1 MLADI
6 KIGIVEDFKYYLIS
20 KGLSTR
26 TIKEYVL
33 DILKFNKFIENQNLD
48 LIDLLKLPEDNI
60 LKIIQKYISILKLEK
75 KQSNRGINR
84 KLSAI
89 KKFFLFVFKNKL
101 TNSNISNLIEMLK
114 TPKSLPKA
122 INITDLKQFIS
133 NIDLI
138 TDTNKK
144 LSAFKK
150 NFLKIRNKLIINFLF
165 FTGVR
170 ISELVNIKINEI
182 DFENNTIKVL
192 GKGNKERIV
201 IFSKELKELINEY
214 LNLRKDFV
222 DKNNNYLFISL
233 RKKKITSRMVQILFK
248 KLSKLVLKS
257 FNITPHVLRHT
268 FATVMLNNGADIV
281 TIKELLGHSS
291 LSTTQIYTKV
301 SIEHLKDNYKLNN
314 ISVY

>member
-1 MLADI
+1 MNV
-6 KIGIVEDFKYYLIS
+6 KIDVIEDFKYYLIS

-48 LIDLLKLPEDNI
+48 LNSLLKLPEDNI

-75 KQSNRGINR
+75 EQSNRGINR

-89 KKFFLFVFKNKL
+89 KKFFLFAFKSKL

-122 INITDLKQFIS
+122 INITDLKQFVS
-133 NIDLI
+133 NVDLI
-138 TDTNKK
+138 TDGNKK
-144 LSAFKK
+144 LSTFKK

-201 IFSKELKELINEY
+201 LFSKELKNLINEY
-214 LNLRKDFV
+214 LIIRKDFV

-233 RKKKITSRMVQILFK
+233 RKKKITSRMIQILFK

-257 FNITPHVLRHT
+257 FSITPHALRHT

-301 SIEHLKDNYKLNN
+301 SIEHLKENYKLDN
-314 ISVY
+314 V

>member
-1 MLADI
+1 MLTTYKLD
-6 KIGIVEDFKYYLIS
+6 IVEDFKYYLVS
-20 KGLSTR
+20 KGLSSR

-33 DILKFNKFIENQNLD
+33 DILKFHRFLKNQNLD
-48 LIDLLKLPEDNI
+48 LGNLLNLSEDNI
-60 LKIIQKYISILKLEK
+60 LKIIQKYVSTLKLEK
-75 KQSNRGINR
+75 DQSNRGINR

-89 KKFFLFVFKNKL
+89 KKFFLFSFKSKL

-114 TPKSLPKA
+114 TPKTLPKA
-122 INITDLKQFIS
+122 INVNDLKQFIS
-133 NIDLI
+133 NVDLI
-138 TDTNKK
+138 TDSNKK
-144 LSAFKK
+144 LGTFKK
-150 NFLKIRNKLIINFLF
+150 KFLKIRNKLIIYFLF

-170 ISELVNIKINEI
+170 ISELINIKVNEI

-192 GKGNKERIV
+192 GKGNKERVV
-201 IFSKELKELINEY
+201 IFSNELKNLINEY
-214 LNLRKDFV
+214 ISIRKEFV

-233 RKKKITSRMVQILFK
+233 RKKRITARMIQILFK

-268 FATVMLNNGADIV
+268 FATVMLNNGSDIV

-314 ISVY
+314 II

>member
-1 MLADI
+1 MVMNLEI
-6 KIGIVEDFKYYLIS
+6 NIVEDFKYYLVS
-20 KGLSTR
+20 KGLSSR

-33 DILKFNKFIENQNLD
+33 DVLKFHRFLKNQDLD
-48 LIDLLKLPEDNI
+48 LNNLLNLSEDSI
-60 LKIIQKYISILKLEK
+60 LKIIQKYVSILKLEK
-75 KQSNRGINR
+75 DQSNKGINR

-89 KKFFLFVFKNKL
+89 KKFFLFAFKSKL

-114 TPKSLPKA
+114 TPKTLPKA
-122 INITDLKQFIS
+122 INISDLKQFIS
-133 NIDLI
+133 NVDLI
-138 TDTNKK
+138 TESNKK
-144 LSAFKK
+144 LNTLKK
-150 NFLKIRNKLIINFLF
+150 NFLKIRNKLIIYFLF

-170 ISELVNIKINEI
+170 ISELINIKVNEI
-182 DFENNTIKVL
+182 DFENNMVKVL

-201 IFSKELKELINEY
+201 IFSNELKNLINEY
-214 LNLRKDFV
+214 ISIRKEFV
-222 DKNNNYLFISL
+222 DKYNDYLFISL
-233 RKKKITSRMVQILFK
+233 RKKKITSRMIQILFRQ
-248 KLSKLVLKS
+248 LSKLLLKS

-314 ISVY
+314 II

>member
-1 MLADI
+1 MLMNV
-6 KIGIVEDFKYYLIS
+6 KIDVIEDFKYYLIS

-48 LIDLLKLPEDNI
+48 LNSLLKLPEDNI

-75 KQSNRGINR
+75 EQSNRGINR

-89 KKFFLFVFKNKL
+89 KKFFLFAFKGKL

-133 NIDLI
+133 NVDLI
-138 TDTNKK
+138 TDGNKK
-144 LSAFKK
+144 LSTFKK

-201 IFSKELKELINEY
+201 IFSKELKNLINEY
-214 LNLRKDFV
+214 LDIRKDFV

-233 RKKKITSRMVQILFK
+233 RKKKITSRMIQILFK

-257 FNITPHVLRHT
+257 FSITPHVLRHT

-301 SIEHLKDNYKLNN
+301 SIEHLKENYKLDN
-314 ISVY
+314 V